1 MGAREILQDVGYT
14 QDACDPSDRQVGL
27 INLIIRDVAELVRN
41 PLPGMHEDDMLVTA
55 NQLRTILEAR
65 FEEADRAEREQMD
78 HQQYQSTVS
87 A

>member
-1 MGAREILQDVGYT
+1 MN
-14 QDACDPSDRQVGL
+14 L
-27 INLIIRDVAELVRN
+27 IDLIIRDVAELERS

-55 NQLRTILEAR
+55 EELRAILEAR

>member
-1 MGAREILQDVGYT
+1 MN
-14 QDACDPSDRQVGL
+14 L
-27 INLIIRDVAELVRN
+27 IDLIIRDVAELGRN

-55 NQLRTILEAR
+55 EELRAILEAR

-78 HQQYQSTVS
+78 YQQYQSTVS